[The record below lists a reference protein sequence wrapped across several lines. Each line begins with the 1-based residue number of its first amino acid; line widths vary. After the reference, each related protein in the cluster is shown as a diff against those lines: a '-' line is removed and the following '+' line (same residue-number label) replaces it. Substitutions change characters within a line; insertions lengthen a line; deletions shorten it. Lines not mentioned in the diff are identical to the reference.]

1 MANLEEAKLLEIV
14 LKAGALPAP
23 VDIIE
28 ERTVGP
34 SLGQDSINSGFS
46 SALIGYIIVGIFMII
61 YYRTA
66 GTIAAASLTF
76 TVLFILRCAGRI

>member
-1 MANLEEAKLLEIV
+1 M
-14 LKAGALPAP
+14 LKSRCFPAP

-34 SLGQDSINSGFS
+34 SLGQDSINSGFI
-46 SALIGYIIVGIFMII
+46 SALFGYIIVGIFMII
-61 YYRTA
+61 YYGNA

-76 TVLFILRCAGRI
+76 TCYLY